1 MKIQYSETLT
11 EETSI
16 AMSEPDSSLTLK
28 GIDTGDTYLSITFPF
43 KLSKVP
49 PAQQDIS
56 TIQEHV
62 FVFRNPYF
70 SEYDIC
76 FVRGLEKKPVGF
88 LFKPTIIFD
97 DDAKYLYK
105 ENRVLQT
112 AIFRSFLNFFTGDI
126 SLTPNL
132 VKTQREV
139 DYLFQDFLP
148 SDIIFGVFPHEWNAD
163 FSDKYQ
169 TQLLLNLYLKGF
181 YLLNQKEDEFY
192 NPPYISFQEENYD
205 SMGFHET
212 KFYKHLDIVQ
222 ISDKVA
228 SNAYCS
234 QYSANIVKHN
244 SNQVAKFHQVYALVE
259 IFKDEILKLEL
270 NEKICERRMAS
281 TMTGNQ
287 IQKEVLE
294 ISRDSYNIGKLFTK
308 YRNAPKDILDILF
321 LEVSYFLDDCRD
333 KRELEDLKVFSQVYY
348 YLRNIIV
355 HDIQFLFI
363 GDEQKIVRLREDFN
377 KIIYRLEYLVL
388 ETLCHLNL

>member
-1 MKIQYSETLT
+1 MKIQYSETLF

-16 AMSEPDSSLTLK
+16 TMSEPNNLLTLK
-28 GIDTGDTYLSITFPF
+28 GDVTGDTYLSIAFPF
-43 KLSKVP
+43 KLSKLP
-49 PAQQDIS
+49 PARQDLS
-56 TIQEHV
+56 TVQENV
-62 FVFRNPYF
+62 YVFRNPYF

-76 FVRGLEKKPVGF
+76 FVRGLEKKGVGF
-88 LFKPTIIFD
+88 LFKPTIIFN
-97 DDAKYLYK
+97 DDAKYLWK
-105 ENRVLQT
+105 ENKYLQT
-112 AIFRSFLNFFTGDI
+112 AIFRSFLNLFTGNI
-126 SLTPNL
+126 SLKPNI
-132 VKTQREV
+132 VKTEREV

-148 SDIIFGVFPHEWNAD
+148 SDIIFGVFPHEWNID
-163 FSDKYQ
+163 FSYKYQ
-169 TQLLLNLYLKGF
+169 TQLLLNLYLNGF
-181 YLLNQKEDEFY
+181 YLLNQKDDEFY
-192 NPPYISFQEENYD
+192 DPPYISFQQDNYD
-205 SMGFHET
+205 SMSFHQT
-212 KFYKHLDIVQ
+212 KFYKHLDLVQ
-222 ISDKVA
+222 ISDKVT

-234 QYSANIVKHN
+234 HYSANIVKHN

-294 ISRDSYNIGKLFTK
+294 ISRDSYNISKLFTK

-321 LEVSYFLDDCRD
+321 LEISYFLDNCRD
-333 KRELEDLKVFSQVYY
+333 KRELEDLKVFAQVYY

-363 GDEQKIVRLREDFN
+363 GDKQKIEKLREDFN
-377 KIIYRLEYLVL
+377 TIIYRLEYLVL